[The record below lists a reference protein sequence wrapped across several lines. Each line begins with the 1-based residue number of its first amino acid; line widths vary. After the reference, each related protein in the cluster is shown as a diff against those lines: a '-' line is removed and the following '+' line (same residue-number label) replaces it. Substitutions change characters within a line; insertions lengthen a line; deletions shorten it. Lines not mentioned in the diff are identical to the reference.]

1 MVKTEYFSG
10 AYAEFPAAA
19 VSQGEVSLRVENLA
33 CVRGLRVVFADL
45 DFTLVG
51 GGVLHVSGA
60 NGAGKTSLL
69 RMICGLLAPAAGT
82 ISLSDGAPLATQC
95 HYLGHADGLKN
106 TLTPRETNFYENRF
120 WTSQEPRAEE
130 DLLSLAGLRKQA
142 DQRVSSLSAGQ
153 RRRLALTRLL
163 AAPRR
168 LWLLDEP
175 YTALDGAGRELVD
188 TLILLHVDAGG
199 LVVRASHEPVP
210 LSYQLLVLGRLA
222 AGAFWS
228 LYLRAK

>member
-1 MVKTEYFSG
+1 MVKTENFSYI
-10 AYAEFPAAA
+10 YAAFPAAA
-19 VSQGEVSLRVENLA
+19 DTKKQVSLRVINLA
-33 CVRGLRVVFADL
+33 CARGLRVVFADL
-45 DFTLVG
+45 NFTLAG
-51 GGVLHVSGA
+51 GDVLHVSGA

-82 ISLSDGAPLATQC
+82 ISLSDGTPLASQC

-106 TLTPRETNFYENRF
+106 TLTPRETIFYENRF
-120 WTSQEPRAEE
+120 WTSQKPTAAE

-142 DQRVSSLSAGQ
+142 DQRVSTLSAGQ

-175 YTALDGAGRELVD
+175 YTALDAAGRDLVD
-188 TLILLHVDAGG
+188 TLVRRQAEAGG
-199 LVVRASHEPVP
+199 LVVLAAHESVP
-210 LSYQLLVLGRLA
+210 LADNYLELGA
-222 AGAFWS
+222 
-228 LYLRAK
+228 